1 MGLFIQE
8 RSARI
13 MDKEYK
19 TVTVQF
25 TIDLP
30 MKFPAD
36 FTNHDIE
43 FFVNESSWCHSNI
56 IELLEQYDEEHG
68 CLCHICRGKV
78 L

>member
-1 MGLFIQE
+1 MN
-8 RSARI
+8 
-13 MDKEYK
+13 KEYK

-36 FTNHDIE
+36 YTNHDIE

-56 IELLEQYDEEHG
+56 IELLEQYDEEYG
-68 CLCHICRGKV
+68 CLCPICRGKV